1 MSYLELLIATRN
13 HASSYAG
20 LLDHVRS
27 SERESFTQYLAVV
40 RRYPIWAR
48 LHRDRRVDYASR
60 DDYHR
65 ERVVAISVAW
75 ARHES
80 RCAVIWQLDAAQTLV
95 DMSNGTSGH
104 PVSNSHLRDAP
115 HVSGNHGLCTWKFA
129 HLYVFDKDLGCA

>member
-1 MSYLELLIATRN
+1 MSYLELLIATRD
-13 HASSYAG
+13 HASSYAR

-27 SERESFTQYLAVV
+27 SERESFAQYLAVV

-80 RCAVIWQLDAAQTLV
+80 RCAVVWQLAAAQALV
-95 DMSNGTSGH
+95 DISNDTSGN
-104 PVSNSHLRDAP
+104 PLSNSHLRDAP
-115 HVSGNHGLCTWKFA
+115 HVSGNHGLCTWKFR
-129 HLYVFDKDLGCA
+129 HLYVFDKDLGCE

>member
-1 MSYLELLIATRN
+1 MSFLELLIAARN
-13 HASSYAG
+13 HASDYAG

-27 SERESFTQYLAVV
+27 SERESFAQYLAVV

-60 DDYHR
+60 DDYSR

-80 RCAVIWQLDAAQTLV
+80 RCAVIWQLAAAQALV
-95 DMSNGTSGH
+95 DTSNGTSGN
-104 PVSNSHLRDAP
+104 PLSNSHLRDAP
-115 HVSGNHGLCTWKFA
+115 HVSGSHGLCTWKFE
-129 HLYVFDKDLGCA
+129 HLYWNDRDFRRD